1 MEKSDGGK
9 AFKAAIEA
17 KGLMLSNGDRRDCFV
32 VIDQAGGQHA
42 LNKKLTGL
50 TLAAIRE
57 RLADLDRQQL
67 PSVEQAQAMQRARQA
82 EREHPQPDRGR
93 YDKLRETER
102 DVQREQFKGRY
113 DDLRAAEPP
122 PEVAREFAS
131 SANRATEP
139 PRRTSTATPPIAI
152 GRRRWRRPASTPP
165 RSGRQRPDA
174 GRREGNARGR
184 AGAARR
190 RPQPP
195 RGGGYAPARQDRRRH
210 PHGMDVEPHHRGS
223 DRGAGGTWDQLAE
236 VSAEEAQ
243 QSERTAA
250 FAKEAGNFARVWRE
264 GEIVAVDAHGDV
276 HRLDQRT
283 TGDLRPEI
291 EARLDGSPAS
301 TAPAC

>member
-17 KGLMLSNGDRRDCFV
+17 KGLMLSNGDQRDCFV

-50 TLAAIRE
+50 TLAEIRE

-122 PEVAREFAS
+122 PEVTREFAS
-131 SANRATEP
+131 GAHRAAETAAPNYDRDQANAAWE
-139 PRRTSTATPPIAI
+139 AKLAEAAI
-152 GRRRWRRPASTPP
+152 HAAAQKGRRRPE
-165 RSGRQRPDA
+165 PDA
-174 GRREGNARGR
+174 GRETRG
-184 AGAARR
+184 AGRSRQATPTAA
-190 RPQPP
+190 
-195 RGGGYAPARQDRRRH
+195 RGGGYASPRPDGRRH
-210 PHGMDVEPHHRGS
+210 PHGMDVEPHHRGF
-223 DRGAGGTWDQLAE
+223 DRGAGGQGHQPGR
-236 VSAEEAQ
+236 S
-243 QSERTAA
+243 
-250 FAKEAGNFARVWRE
+250 
-264 GEIVAVDAHGDV
+264 
-276 HRLDQRT
+276 
-283 TGDLRPEI
+283 
-291 EARLDGSPAS
+291 
-301 TAPAC
+301 

>member
-1 MEKSDGGK
+1 
-9 AFKAAIEA
+9 
-17 KGLMLSNGDRRDCFV
+17 MLANGDRRDCFV

-50 TLAAIRE
+50 TLAATRE

-122 PEVAREFAS
+122 PEVVREFAS
-131 SANRATEP
+131 ERQPRDRNRRAEL
-139 PRRTSTATPPIAI
+139 R
-152 GRRRWRRPASTPP
+152 P
-165 RSGRQRPDA
+165 RSGQRGMGGEARRGRYQCRGPEGPPAARA

-184 AGAARR
+184 AGAVRR

-195 RGGGYAPARQDRRRH
+195 RAGGYAPARQDRRRH

-223 DRGAGGTWDQLAE
+223 ERGAGGARDHSLPK
-236 VSAEEAQ
+236 SAPKKHGRA
-243 QSERTAA
+243 
-250 FAKEAGNFARVWRE
+250 NARRPSPRKPATSPACWRE
-264 GEIVAVDAHGDV
+264 GEIVAVNAHGDV

-291 EARLDGSPAS
+291 EARLDGLPAS
-301 TAPAC
+301 IAPAC